1 MLGPKIG
8 ALEKGIEDGSAP
20 RWARNLNRE
29 YLKVI
34 KKLGDAAIH
43 PGDGDIARQA
53 ALDSELLRQLRITF
67 IELLEVVYER
77 EHEQAAR
84 LGALQ
89 QGLSDVE
96 QRSPATADGET
107 QG

>member
-1 MLGPKIG
+1 
-8 ALEKGIEDGSAP
+8 
-20 RWARNLNRE
+20 
-29 YLKVI
+29 
-34 KKLGDAAIH
+34 
-43 PGDGDIARQA
+43 
-53 ALDSELLRQLRITF
+53 LDSELLRQLRITF

-96 QRSPATADGET
+96 QGSPATADGET